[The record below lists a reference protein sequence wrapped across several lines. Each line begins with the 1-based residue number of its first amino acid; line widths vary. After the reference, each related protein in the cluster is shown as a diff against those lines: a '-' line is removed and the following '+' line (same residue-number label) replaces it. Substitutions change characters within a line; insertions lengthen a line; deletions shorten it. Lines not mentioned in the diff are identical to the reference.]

1 MAAQQSPSP
10 LRRWKRLF
18 PVFSTI
24 DAAIVASAPGG
35 QISDDVTVLRKA
47 TRDVVQDLSDVPE
60 DDAAED
66 LCRLLDDVMVEYL
79 ITLKG
84 AVRVTVTTP
93 SLGKALGSL
102 EDLHESKRVREL
114 ARFVRVSIAK
124 ARTRL
129 EKPDEREKR
138 MQVNDA
144 PSGTTRRVE
153 VPGPARE
160 VPAWLPKN
168 GAPVGGGTRRASTAA
183 NNIDKPP
190 TKTPGRAGMNGMVTE
205 SAKRKLLELDDGYQQ
220 ELEAADAKRR
230 REIPVIYPPNEM
242 AEQRRRKTTHPVLT
256 ERGRGSSG
264 VSNTAARRF

>member
-1 MAAQQSPSP
+1 MAAQQSP
-10 LRRWKRLF
+10 LRPWKRLF
-18 PVFSTI
+18 PAFSTI
-24 DAAIVASAPGG
+24 DAAIAASSPAGR
-35 QISDDVTVLRKA
+35 ISDDVTVLRQA
-47 TRDVVQDLSDVPE
+47 TRDVVQDLCDAPE
-60 DDAAED
+60 EDAAED

-84 AVRVTVTTP
+84 AVLVAVTTP
-93 SLGKALGSL
+93 SFGKAL